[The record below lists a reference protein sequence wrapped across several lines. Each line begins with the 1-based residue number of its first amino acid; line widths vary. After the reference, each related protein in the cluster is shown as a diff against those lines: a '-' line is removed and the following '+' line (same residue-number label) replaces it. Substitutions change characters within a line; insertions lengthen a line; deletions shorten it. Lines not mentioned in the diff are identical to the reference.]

1 MNIGIIEIIREV
13 SLNEKKSSLF
23 RWLLLIAVVL
33 AVPIAPFLVFGDSA
47 ETQIATWLDSSLS
60 PETAAV
66 LVIGLLASD
75 IFLPVPSSLVG
86 TFAGRML
93 GFAAGTLAS
102 WFGMTLGAIVAFW
115 LVRWFGRPLARR
127 FSSEEELNRMD
138 CLADRYGILI
148 LVLARP
154 IPVFAEASVLLM
166 GTMRLSWWRFFV
178 AVGLSNFAIAAVYAA
193 LGDRV
198 PLPFA
203 LAAAIV
209 LPLAAAALAR
219 WFWPASSSDLRKD
232 ESIGNR

>member
-1 MNIGIIEIIREV
+1 M
-13 SLNEKKSSLF
+13 SKKGSSLF

-33 AVPIAPFLVFGDSA
+33 AVPIVPFLGFGESA
-47 ETQIATWLDSSLS
+47 ETQIAGWLDNSLS
-60 PETAAV
+60 PGAAAA
-66 LVIGLLASD
+66 LVIGLLAAD

-93 GFAAGTLAS
+93 GFMAGTAAS

-138 CLADRYGILI
+138 SLADRYGILV

-154 IPVFAEASVLLM
+154 VPVFAEASVLLM

-198 PLPFA
+198 SLPAA
-203 LAAAIV
+203 LAAAIAI
-209 LPLAAAALAR
+209 PLTAAAVAR
-219 WFWPASSSDLRKD
+219 WFWPASLADSLKD
-232 ESIGNR
+232 KSIGKP

>member
-1 MNIGIIEIIREV
+1 MN
-13 SLNEKKSSLF
+13 KKDSSLF

-33 AVPIAPFLVFGDSA
+33 AVPIVPFLGFGESA
-47 ETQIATWLDSSLS
+47 ESQIAAWLDNSLS
-60 PETAAV
+60 PGAAAA

-93 GFAAGTLAS
+93 GFAAGTAAS
-102 WFGMTLGAIVAFW
+102 WCGMTLGAIIAFW

-127 FSSEEELNRMD
+127 LSSEEKLAHMD
-138 CLADRYGILI
+138 ALADRYGMLI

-154 IPVFAEASVLLM
+154 VPVFAEASVLLM
-166 GTMRLSWWRFFV
+166 GTMQLTWWRFAA

-198 PLPFA
+198 PLPAA
-203 LAAAIV
+203 LTAAIAI
-209 LPLAAAALAR
+209 PLAAAALAR
-219 WFWPASSSDLRKD
+219 WFWPASPTAPPKD
-232 ESIGNR
+232 NNPKGS